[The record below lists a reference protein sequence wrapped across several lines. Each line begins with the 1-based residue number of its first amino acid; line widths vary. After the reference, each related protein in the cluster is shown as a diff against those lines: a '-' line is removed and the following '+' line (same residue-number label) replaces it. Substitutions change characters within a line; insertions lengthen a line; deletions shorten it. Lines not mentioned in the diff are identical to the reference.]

1 MRSFISAGL
10 DKLVWLHSFPCVFS
24 FQVYHLASV
33 RLRDLCLKLDVSNDL
48 RRKIWT
54 CFEFTLVHCAD
65 LMKDRHL
72 DQLLL
77 CAFYI
82 MAKVTHSFKK
92 LMEFYVQLKASG
104 VFSVYS
110 LTDSFM
116 SYYWREVDEVPV
128 WFFPCFAYLSSL
140 AYWWK
145 FLTEF
150 FFSSCVH
157 SQWALVDTNKALCG
171 LIALYLFSVP
181 FIILTIYITWAKN
194 SI

>member
-10 DKLVWLHSFPCVFS
+10 DKLVWLHSFLCIFS

-116 SYYWREVDEVPV
+116 SYYWREGESPSKKWMKSQYD
-128 WFFPCFAYLSSL
+128 FFLVLHFLAHWLVGGNSWQNFSSLLVCIHSEHWLTQTKHCVVLLPCICFLSHLSS
-140 AYWWK
+140 WR
-145 FLTEF
+145 
-150 FFSSCVH
+150 
-157 SQWALVDTNKALCG
+157 
-171 LIALYLFSVP
+171 SV
-181 FIILTIYITWAKN
+181 
-194 SI
+194 

>member
-1 MRSFISAGL
+1 M
-10 DKLVWLHSFPCVFS
+10 
-24 FQVYHLASV
+24 

-82 MAKVTHSFKK
+82 MAKVTCSFKK
-92 LMEFYVQLKASG
+92 FVEFYVQLKTSG
-104 VFSVYS
+104 VFSLYS

-116 SYYWREVDEVPV
+116 SYYWGKRKVLPR
-128 WFFPCFAYLSSL
+128 S
-140 AYWWK
+140 
-145 FLTEF
+145 
-150 FFSSCVH
+150 
-157 SQWALVDTNKALCG
+157 G
-171 LIALYLFSVP
+171 
-181 FIILTIYITWAKN
+181 
-194 SI
+194 